1 MSTHA
6 RDEELDRTV
15 RRFVYDFAAREGR
28 PPLVADAAAG
38 LARVADEVAASF
50 RRLAAA
56 RALVLQTESDEIL
69 MAPPYSAVPTPFVVE
84 SAGRSYYANCVWDA
98 LGVPA
103 MLRRDA
109 RVETSCGCCGAALT
123 LAVAGGALAESNG
136 VVHFALP
143 AARWWDDIAFT

>member
-1 MSTHA
+1 MSANT
-6 RDEELDRTV
+6 RDEGLDKTV
-15 RRFVYDFAAREGR
+15 RRFVYDFAEREGW
-28 PPLVADAAAG
+28 PPTVAQSAAALSLDG
-38 LARVADEVAASF
+38 DEVAASF

-56 RALVLQTESDEIL
+56 HMLVLQTESGEIL

-109 RVETSCGCCGAALT
+109 RVKTSCGCCGAALT
-123 LAVAGGALAESNG
+123 LGVADGSLAEAQG

-143 AARWWDDIAFT
+143 ARRWWDDIAFT

>member
-1 MSTHA
+1 MST
-6 RDEELDRTV
+6 RDEELDAAV
-15 RRFVYDFAAREGR
+15 RRFVYDFAEHEGR
-28 PPLVADAAAG
+28 PPTVAEAAVE
-38 LARVADEVAASF
+38 LARAVDEAAASF

-56 RALVLQTESDEIL
+56 RVLVLQAESGEIL

-109 RVETSCGCCGAALT
+109 RVRASCGCCGAAMT
-123 LAVAGGALAESNG
+123 LAVADGALAESDG

-143 AARWWDDIAFT
+143 AARWWDDVAFT

>member
-1 MSTHA
+1 MSANTRH
-6 RDEELDRTV
+6 EELDKTARC
-15 RRFVYDFAAREGR
+15 FVYDFAERAGL
-28 PPLVADAAAG
+28 PPTVAQAAG
-38 LARVADEVAASF
+38 ALSLSEGEVAASF

-56 RALVLQTESDEIL
+56 RMLVLQTGSDEIL

-109 RVETSCGCCGAALT
+109 RVRTSCGCCGAAMT
-123 LAVAGGALAESNG
+123 LGVANGSLAEAQG
-136 VVHFALP
+136 VIHFALP
-143 AARWWDDIAFT
+143 ARRWWDDIAFT

>member
-1 MSTHA
+1 MSANTQ
-6 RDEELDRTV
+6 DGELDRRV
-15 RRFVYDFAAREGR
+15 RRLVYDFAEREGL
-28 PPLVADAAAG
+28 PPTVAQAAAALSLG
-38 LARVADEVAASF
+38 DDEVAASF

-56 RALVLQTESDEIL
+56 NMLVLQTESDEIL

-103 MLRRDA
+103 MLGRDA
-109 RVETSCGCCGAALT
+109 RVKTSCGCCGAALA
-123 LAVAGGALAESNG
+123 LAVANGTLAEARG

-143 AARWWDDIAFT
+143 ARRWWDDIAFT